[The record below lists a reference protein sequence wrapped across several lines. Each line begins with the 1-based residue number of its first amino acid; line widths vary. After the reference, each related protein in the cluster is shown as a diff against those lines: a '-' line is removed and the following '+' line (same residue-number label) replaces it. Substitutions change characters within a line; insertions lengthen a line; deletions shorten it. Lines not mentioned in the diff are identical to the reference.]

1 MAENM
6 QHMDTIAL
14 KEWAVTI
21 DALLQ
26 GEQIMILRK
35 GGIVEETRDFRLASP
50 HFFLLPTYEHQREE
64 LLKAEYQGR
73 IARTLQDWDAAA
85 GTVTI
90 RAWAEAVQDVE
101 ISSQDKLDTVRELHM
116 WTDSFAEERLKWK
129 RKQPLHML
137 LLRVYKL
144 ESPITIPLLP
154 AYTGCKSWVMLEAA
168 ASMLPSRPVL
178 DDQAFAR
185 QREAVRQALEQAS
198 EDGSGMR
205 AY

>member
-1 MAENM
+1 M
-6 QHMDTIAL
+6 QHSDPIAL

-26 GEQIMILRK
+26 GEQIIILRK

-64 LLKAEYQGR
+64 LLKEAYQGR
-73 IARTLQDWDAAA
+73 IARTLDDWDAAA

-101 ISSQDKLDTVRELHM
+101 ITSQDKLDTVRELHM

-137 LLRVYKL
+137 LLRVYQL
-144 ESPITIPLLP
+144 EAPMAIPLLP
-154 AYTGCKSWVMLEAA
+154 AYTGCKSWVKLEDATA
-168 ASMLPSRPVL
+168 LPPSRPVL
-178 DDQAFAR
+178 DEQAFAR
-185 QREAVRQALEQAS
+185 QLAAVRQALGEGAAQ
-198 EDGSGMR
+198 GPGMP